1 MFDAD
6 GEFIYEHDLEA
17 GLWDGHSYDCSSPV
31 APCDC
36 GDAEDLSEDVY
47 FGLSWI
53 DEDGDFHDGLDEYE
67 DSDLDDEDVWTDLA
81 TYIHGR

>member
-6 GEFIYEHDLEA
+6 GDFLYEHDLEA
-17 GLWDGHSYDCSSPV
+17 GLWDGHSYDCSSPSF
-31 APCDC
+31 PCDC
-36 GDAEDLSEDVY
+36 GDFEDLDEDVH

-53 DEDGDFHDGLDEYE
+53 DEDGNFHDGSDEYDDDVEE
-67 DSDLDDEDVWTDLA
+67 DDVWTDLA